1 MAANPE
7 RRAQLADAGLR
18 VLGADGARKLTHR
31 AVDREAGVPLGTC
44 ANYFPTRDDLLGAL
58 GARIF
63 ERLAPEPDR
72 LEALAGRT
80 PDVDLYVDYMRYLVE
95 RTTAQPDLTVALMEL
110 RLESRRSPGLAEV
123 LGATLSRNYRL
134 DVEFNDAAGLPAT
147 ALDVALLHF
156 AIDGLLL
163 DLLTPSIGADAT
175 PDELVT
181 ALVTRL
187 LARPGTGPLSSPPGP
202 PAE

>member
-1 MAANPE
+1 
-7 RRAQLADAGLR
+7 
-18 VLGADGARKLTHR
+18 
-31 AVDREAGVPLGTC
+31 
-44 ANYFPTRDDLLGAL
+44 
-58 GARIF
+58 
-63 ERLAPEPDR
+63 
-72 LEALAGRT
+72 
-80 PDVDLYVDYMRYLVE
+80 MRYLVE

-163 DLLTPSIGADAT
+163 DLLTTSIGADAT
-175 PDELVT
+175 PDQLVT

-187 LARPGTGPLSSPPGP
+187 LARPGTGPLSAP
-202 PAE
+202 PAPRAE